1 MKFESQRFITLS
13 NLFDGLDQLLEAWRD
28 SDHEDFTF
36 GDCQM
41 SLVTKEAFLADLG
54 DQDEE
59 DEDALELDEEEMME
73 KEAYDEQLDILH
85 KRLEELPEDVYID
98 LEN

>member
-1 MKFESQRFITLS
+1 MKIESQRFISLS

-28 SDHEDFTF
+28 SNHDDFTF

-41 SLVTKEAFLADLG
+41 SLVTKGAFLADLD
-54 DQDEE
+54 DQEE
-59 DEDALELDEEEMME
+59 DDEDALELDEEEMME
-73 KEAYDEQLDILH
+73 KEVLDEQRDILL
-85 KRLEELPEDVYID
+85 KRLKELPEDVYID

>member
-1 MKFESQRFITLS
+1 MKIESQRFISLS

-28 SDHEDFTF
+28 SNHEDFTF

-41 SLVTKEAFLADLG
+41 SLVTKGAFLDDLD
-54 DQDEE
+54 DQEE
-59 DEDALELDEEEMME
+59 DDEDALELDEEEMME
-73 KEAYDEQLDILH
+73 KELHDEQLDILL
-85 KRLEELPEDVYID
+85 KRLNDLPEDVYID